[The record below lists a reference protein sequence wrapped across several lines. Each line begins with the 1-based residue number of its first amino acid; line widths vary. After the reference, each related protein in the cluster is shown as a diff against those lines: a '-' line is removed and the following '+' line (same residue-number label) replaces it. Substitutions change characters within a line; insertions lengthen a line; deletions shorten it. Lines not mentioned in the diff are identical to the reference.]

1 MTEAGAWLFGAVLVE
16 AGLTAALYLL
26 LVRARFAAAKDPQTD
41 LKRVAFDQSAWPLK
55 ARLLSNSVTSQF
67 ELPVLFYVGALF
79 AFQFGAA
86 DLLLAGIAWAFVILR
101 LLHAV
106 EHTSSNVVM
115 RRFSI
120 FLAGFLALIAFWA
133 VLGWRVLT

>member
-1 MTEAGAWLFGAVLVE
+1 MTPAGGWLFGAVL
-16 AGLTAALYLL
+16 AQAAMTAFLYLL

-41 LKRVAFDQSAWPLK
+41 LKRIAYDQSAWPLP

-67 ELPVLFYVGALF
+67 ELPMLFYVGALF

-86 DLLLAGIAWAFVILR
+86 DFLLAAVGWAFVLLR
-101 LLHAV
+101 VLHAV
-106 EHTSSNVVM
+106 EHTSKNVVM

-120 FLAGFLALIAFWA
+120 FLAGFVALIAFWLILA
-133 VLGWRVLT
+133 WRAFF